1 MLCYSQGCA
10 FVWEN
15 HVCILPRSSFAW
27 LGQHEHRELTCA
39 RALVPLVGPQ
49 TILMPQALF
58 NLFGQHCHIEITQ
71 SRGFWRLE
79 QGRELQEAYNAR
91 YPTG

>member
-10 FVWEN
+10 YGWEN
-15 HVCILPRSSFAW
+15 HVCILPWSSSAW
-27 LGQHEHRELTCA
+27 LGQHEHRELTCVGT
-39 RALVPLVGPQ
+39 LVPLVGPQ

-58 NLFGQHCHIEITQ
+58 NLLGQCCHIEITL
-71 SRGFWRLE
+71 SRGFWRLK
-79 QGRELQEAYNAR
+79 QGQELREAHNAR